1 MIHNATTQQMSFLC
15 LHNITKTGSASR
27 KDDFLEGDD
36 GEINHCLLSRIRK
49 EEMCSF
55 CNF

>member
-1 MIHNATTQQMSFLC
+1 MIHNATQQMSFLC